1 MPLIDFLLHPRS
13 EILFFCLPHE
23 HRPVAAGGLKISGE
37 TEEGTEEETDT
48 VGERACCEGRRWS
61 CCCFCCCFW
70 AVWITMEG
78 GKAKG
83 RLRAGCISRRGVGGE
98 EEDRKGGGRRTTNA
112 RQRLGAGG
120 GWRRCCRRDPT
131 RSYSPS
137 AAALSQPGPRK
148 SRKDGWGGWAER
160 GRARTQGRPRAHRGR
175 LVLPF
180 GFCQRESK
188 RTIETTR
195 CDVMRASVSLTSR
208 RLNVYIRFVDL
219 TRPNAAQKASRLV
232 SKVSRGTHTQ
242 NSKGA
247 GRPAALSFS
256 RSLLLYLL
264 GAGSTRRDEIVRAMF
279 GSGA

>member
-83 RLRAGCISRRGVGGE
+83 RLRAGCISRRGRWEEEAGKEGGGAHNKRVPEARRWRRLAPLLPPRPHPLLLTIGRGIVAAGAEREQKGWVGG
-98 EEDRKGGGRRTTNA
+98 
-112 RQRLGAGG
+112 L
-120 GWRRCCRRDPT
+120 
-131 RSYSPS
+131 
-137 AAALSQPGPRK
+137 
-148 SRKDGWGGWAER
+148 
-160 GRARTQGRPRAHRGR
+160 GRAGARAHAGRRPRAHRGR